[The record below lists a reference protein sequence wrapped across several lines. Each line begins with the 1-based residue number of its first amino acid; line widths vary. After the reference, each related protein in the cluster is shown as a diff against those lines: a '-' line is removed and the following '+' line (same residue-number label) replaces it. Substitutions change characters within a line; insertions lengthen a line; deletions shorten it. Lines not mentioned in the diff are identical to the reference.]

1 MPHSDGADSTTGS
14 ADVSVSADLAVSAD
28 VSMSADVPLPAAAQ
42 VRLRLDLAYDGADFH
57 GWAVQPGLRTVQA
70 AVQDALHLALR
81 TAQPPFLTVAGRTD
95 SGVHARGQVAHADVA
110 EEAWTAL
117 APRAFLRL
125 NRLLPPDIR
134 LYAIGVAPP
143 GFDARFAALWRR
155 YSYRV
160 CDDDTRL
167 DPVRRRDTL
176 AYGAALDLDKINQAA
191 KSCLGEHD
199 FGAFCKKRP
208 GATTIRQLLRLEW
221 QRTEPGIAVGT
232 VVADA
237 FCHNMVRAL
246 TGALLAVG
254 DGTRPPEWVAQV
266 LTAAVRDPAVRV
278 APPHPLCLEE
288 VAYPADSELAARAS
302 LTRHLRSPSE

>member
-1 MPHSDGADSTTGS
+1 MPYSDGADSTTGS
-14 ADVSVSADLAVSAD
+14 AVASAPAFGVAARVGGRFCVGGRDRACVTRRLP
-28 VSMSADVPLPAAAQ
+28 ADVPIRAVAQ

-81 TAQPPFLTVAGRTD
+81 TAQPPLLTVAGRTD
-95 SGVHARGQVAHADVA
+95 SGVHARGQVAHVDVA

-160 CDDDTRL
+160 CDDTRL

-191 KSCLGEHD
+191 KACLGEHD

-208 GATTIRQLLRLEW
+208 GATTIR
-221 QRTEPGIAVGT
+221 
-232 VVADA
+232 
-237 FCHNMVRAL
+237 RA
-246 TGALLAVG
+246 
-254 DGTRPPEWVAQV
+254 
-266 LTAAVRDPAVRV
+266 TAA
-278 APPHPLCLEE
+278 
-288 VAYPADSELAARAS
+288 
-302 LTRHLRSPSE
+302 